1 MERVRHG
8 QDQPVGGF
16 GKELGKKPE
25 VQRVRHGQ
33 DQPVGGFGGK

>member
-16 GKELGKKPE
+16 GKEPMKKPE
-25 VQRVRHGQ
+25 IQRARHGQ

>member
-16 GKELGKKPE
+16 GKEPAKKPNVE
-25 VQRVRHGQ
+25 RVRHGQ
-33 DQPVGGFGGK
+33 DQPFRPVGGK